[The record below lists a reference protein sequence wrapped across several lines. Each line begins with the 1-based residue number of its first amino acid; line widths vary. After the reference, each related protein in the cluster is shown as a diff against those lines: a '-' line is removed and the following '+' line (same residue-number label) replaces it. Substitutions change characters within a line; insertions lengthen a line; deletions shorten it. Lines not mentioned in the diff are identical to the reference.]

1 MIEVE
6 INAQFKKGALEL
18 CVLVLIQRKE
28 RYGFELAQQVSY
40 YVPVAEGALYPLLR
54 RLVKEGHCNTYLQES
69 TEGPPRK
76 YYRLTPQGEDYMNK
90 MVLEWNYFV
99 NGVSSLLKD
108 GVNHE

>member
-1 MIEVE
+1 ME

-18 CVLVLIQRKE
+18 CVLVLIHRKE
-28 RYGFELAQQVSY
+28 RYGFELAQQVSN

-54 RLVKEGHCNTYLQES
+54 RLVKEGHCTTYLQES

-76 YYRLTPQGEDYMNK
+76 YYRLTEDGELYMNK

-99 NGVSSLLKD
+99 KGVSNLLEEGAVD
-108 GVNHE
+108 E